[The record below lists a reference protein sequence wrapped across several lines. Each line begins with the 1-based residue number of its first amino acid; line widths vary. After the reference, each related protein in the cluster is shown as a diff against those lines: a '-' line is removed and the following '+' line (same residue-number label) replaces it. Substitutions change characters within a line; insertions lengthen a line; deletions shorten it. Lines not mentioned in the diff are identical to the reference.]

1 MPEIGSTHSCRLQT
15 VALMAPSCS
24 VGCGGRQG
32 ADLSHPC
39 TKGPGRRPQ
48 ILTPLGI
55 SLPLGP
61 SPASFPD
68 SKSSH
73 DLGTVWSTALSLL
86 PGINQTLSKY
96 LLAKGVNS
104 LAPAYLTSSISCLP
118 LLLIFSELPLVPN
131 MQHTPLFFVLPL
143 YILPPLL
150 GTLSST
156 SSWLNPYS
164 L

>member
-1 MPEIGSTHSCRLQT
+1 MQT
-15 VALMAPSCS
+15 CPIPAPKALA
-24 VGCGGRQG
+24 GG
-32 ADLSHPC
+32 
-39 TKGPGRRPQ
+39 PQ
-48 ILTPLGI
+48 ILIPLGI

-73 DLGTVWSTALSLL
+73 DLGTVWSTALSPL

-96 LLAKGVNS
+96 LLGKGVNS
-104 LAPAYLTSSISCLP
+104 LAPAYLSSSISCLR
-118 LLLIFSELPLVPN
+118 LLLTFSELPLVPKV
-131 MQHTPLFFVLPL
+131 QHTPLFFVLPL
-143 YILPPLL
+143 HILPPLL

>member
-1 MPEIGSTHSCRLQT
+1 MPEIGSTHSCQLRT

-24 VGCGGRQG
+24 AGCGGRQG

-39 TKGPGRRPQ
+39 TKGPGRRAPN
-48 ILTPLGI
+48 LDPFGNLLALRPKS
-55 SLPLGP
+55 SLLPRL
-61 SPASFPD
+61 
-68 SKSSH
+68 KSSH
-73 DLGTVWSTALSLL
+73 DLGTVWSTALSPL

-96 LLAKGVNS
+96 LLGKGVNS
-104 LAPAYLTSSISCLP
+104 LAPAYLSSSISCLP
-118 LLLIFSELPLVPN
+118 LLLIFSELPLVPKV
-131 MQHTPLFFVLPL
+131 QHTPLFFVLPL
-143 YILPPLL
+143 HILPPLL